1 MRKVLK
7 TSIILVL
14 LLTFFASFS
23 VFAAEKTNA
32 VEQNTVSNS
41 AQVEKQQEST
51 SSLNAPAEKSAVQVS
66 SVKQKDDGSL
76 SVSDILNI
84 LLIATGIV
92 LILLAIAILI
102 KAK

>member
-1 MRKVLK
+1 MKKVLK
-7 TSIILVL
+7 ISIILAL
-14 LLTFFASFS
+14 ILTFFASFS
-23 VFAAEKTNA
+23 VFAAEKTNE

-41 AQVEKQQEST
+41 VQAENSQEST
-51 SSLNAPAEKSAVQVS
+51 SSLTAPAEKSAVQVS

-92 LILLAIAILI
+92 LILLAIAILL